1 MGKVN
6 RIMSHREYRM
16 VVIAPLLVLLGLLLS
31 PLAIAQDSDEGTG
44 DAPRQSYQ
52 VQAGDV
58 LQVSVWKED
67 YLQRDVLVRPDGGI
81 SFPLAGDV
89 AAANHSVIEIR
100 DALAQQLSRYIPDP
114 VVTVAVKTIAGNKI
128 YILGQVQR
136 PGTFVMN
143 PRVDVMQAL
152 AMAGGATPFAA
163 LNDIKI
169 LRRTG
174 GDQQVIDFR
183 YSDVERGRRLEQNVM
198 LESGDIIVVP

>member
-1 MGKVN
+1 MIDRKL
-6 RIMSHREYRM
+6 RTL
-16 VVIAPLLVLLGLLLS
+16 IAAFAVLVAGSLS
-31 PLAIAQDSDEGTG
+31 PAGVTAQDAGVG
-44 DAPRQSYQ
+44 ARPPYQ
-52 VQAGDV
+52 VRPGDV

-67 YLQRDVLVRPDGGI
+67 YLERDVLVRPDGGI

-89 AAANHSVIEIR
+89 VAADHTVSEIR
-100 DALAQQLSRYIPDP
+100 DSIAQKLARYIPDP
-114 VVTVAVKTIAGNKI
+114 VVTVAVKEIGGNKI

-174 GDQQVIDFR
+174 DGQQVIDFR

-198 LESGDIIVVP
+198 LEGGDIIVVP

>member
-1 MGKVN
+1 
-6 RIMSHREYRM
+6 MSYRKHRSASSAAVLCM
-16 VVIAPLLVLLGLLLS
+16 AGVLWACIAT
-31 PLAIAQDSDEGTG
+31 AQETAQPG
-44 DAPRQSYQ
+44 DTAPRQSYLI
-52 VQAGDV
+52 QAGDL

-67 YLQRDVLVRPDGGI
+67 YLERDVLVRPDGGI

-89 AAANHSVIEIR
+89 AAANRTVIQIR
-100 DALAQQLSRYIPDP
+100 DTLAQQLSRYIPDP
-114 VVTVAVKTIAGNKI
+114 VVTVAVKQINGNKI

-163 LNDIKI
+163 VNDIKI

-174 GDQQVIDFR
+174 GDQEVIDFR
-183 YSDVERGRRLEQNVM
+183 YGDVERGRRLEQNVM

>member
-1 MGKVN
+1 MN
-6 RIMSHREYRM
+6 HRKFRM
-16 VVIAPLLVLLGLLLS
+16 DAVAPVFVLLGLLLS
-31 PLAIAQDSDEGTG
+31 SSAIAQDGGEESGE
-44 DAPRQSYQ
+44 APRQPYQ

-100 DALAQQLSRYIPDP
+100 DSLAQQLSRYIPDP

-143 PRVDVMQAL
+143 PQVDVMQAL
-152 AMAGGATPFAA
+152 AMAGGTTPFAA

-169 LRRTG
+169 LRRTDG
-174 GDQQVIDFR
+174 RQQVIDFR

>member
-1 MGKVN
+1 MIDRKL
-6 RIMSHREYRM
+6 RTL
-16 VVIAPLLVLLGLLLS
+16 IAAFAVLVAGSLS
-31 PLAIAQDSDEGTG
+31 PAGLMAQDAGV
-44 DAPRQSYQ
+44 AARPPYQ
-52 VQAGDV
+52 VRPGDV

-67 YLQRDVLVRPDGGI
+67 YLERDVLVRPDGGI

-89 AAANHSVIEIR
+89 VAADHTVSEIR
-100 DALAQQLSRYIPDP
+100 DSIAQKLARYIPDP
-114 VVTVAVKTIAGNKI
+114 VVTVAVKEIGGNKI

-174 GDQQVIDFR
+174 DGQQVIDFR

-198 LESGDIIVVP
+198 LEGGDIIVVP

>member
-1 MGKVN
+1 MIDRKLRTLITAFAVLVAGS
-6 RIMSHREYRM
+6 MSPAG
-16 VVIAPLLVLLGLLLS
+16 VT
-31 PLAIAQDSDEGTG
+31 AQDAGVG
-44 DAPRQSYQ
+44 ARPPYQ
-52 VQAGDV
+52 VRPGDV

-67 YLQRDVLVRPDGGI
+67 YLERDVLVRPDGGI

-89 AAANHSVIEIR
+89 VAADHTVSEIR
-100 DALAQQLSRYIPDP
+100 DSIAQKLARYIPDP
-114 VVTVAVKTIAGNKI
+114 VVTVAVKEIGGNKI

-174 GDQQVIDFR
+174 DGQQVIDFR

-198 LESGDIIVVP
+198 LEGGDIIVVP

>member
-1 MGKVN
+1 MTDRK
-6 RIMSHREYRM
+6 HRTLLM
-16 VVIAPLLVLLGLLLS
+16 AFALLVAGAWLPGL
-31 PLAIAQDSDEGTG
+31 AVAQDANEASERPTRPAYFVRPG
-44 DAPRQSYQ
+44 DL
-52 VQAGDV
+52 

-67 YLQRDVLVRPDGGI
+67 YLERDVLVRPDGGI

-89 AAANHSVIEIR
+89 VAADHTVSEIR
-100 DALAQQLSRYIPDP
+100 DSIAQKLARYIPDP
-114 VVTVAVKTIAGNKI
+114 VVTVAVKEIGGNKI

-169 LRRTG
+169 LRRSG
-174 GDQQVIDFR
+174 GRQEVIDFR

-198 LESGDIIVVP
+198 LQSGDIIVVP

>member
-1 MGKVN
+1 M
-6 RIMSHREYRM
+6 IHRKHWA
-16 VVIAPLLVLLGLLLS
+16 VALAFTFALACQLL
-31 PLAIAQDSDEGTG
+31 PAAATAQGAGTEQ
-44 DAPRQSYQ
+44 RQSYQ
-52 VQAGDV
+52 VQAGDM

-67 YLQRDVLVRPDGGI
+67 YLERDVLVRPDGGI

-89 AAANHSVIEIR
+89 AAANRSVSEIR
-100 DALAQQLSRYIPDP
+100 DSLAQQLSRYIPDP
-114 VVTVAVKTIAGNKI
+114 VVTVAVKEIRGNKI

-169 LRRTG
+169 LRRSG
-174 GDQQVIDFR
+174 GEQQIIDFR

-198 LESGDIIVVP
+198 LESGDIIMVP